1 MIGKRIAQARKS
13 ASLSLR
19 ALAQKVGVSQTTISK
34 YEKEQSTPD
43 STMLIAL
50 AKALG
55 VKVAYFFKVNSGV
68 TLSNLEYRK
77 RKVSQKELE
86 SIKSKVI
93 NLVEKRLELESL
105 YPKAESVKFEVP
117 NELPEYVQ
125 YQYNIDDV
133 AKQLREIWNLGEDP
147 IADLSEILESKGI
160 KVFMID
166 ESANNNFDG
175 LAGLA
180 NGEQI
185 ITISKDW
192 TGDRQRFTLAHELGH
207 LILDGRLDSKIDEE
221 RASDRFAGA
230 FLLPEKALKE
240 KLGET
245 RKSLEIAELAM
256 VKAEFGVSMQ
266 VVFIRAN
273 QVKIISYDYSNSLW
287 KLFKKEGWDIK
298 EPSEPYPQEKVQRFK
313 QLVLRAVSEESISES
328 KGAELLDMSVKKF
341 HNYRMTG
348 K

>member
-1 MIGKRIAQARKS
+1 MVGKRIAQARKS

-19 ALAQKVGVSQTTISK
+19 SLAEKVGVSQTTISK

-43 STMLIAL
+43 SAMLIKL

-55 VKVAYFFKVNSGV
+55 VKVAYFFKVDRGV

-77 RKVSQKELE
+77 RKVSKKELE

-105 YPKAESVKFEVP
+105 YPKAKSIKFEVP
-117 NELPEYVQ
+117 KGLPEYIKF
-125 YQYNIDDV
+125 QYNIDEV
-133 AKQLREIWNLGEDP
+133 ALKLREIWNLGEDP

-160 KVFMID
+160 KIFMID
-166 ESANNNFDG
+166 ESAKNNFDG

-207 LILDGRLDSKIDEE
+207 LILEGRLDSKIDEE

-240 KLGET
+240 KLGEK

-256 VKAEFGVSMQ
+256 IKAEFGVSMQ

-273 QVKIISYDYSNSLW
+273 QVKIISYEYSNRLW

-298 EPSEPYPQEKVQRFK
+298 EPSEPYPKEKVQRFK
-313 QLVLRAVSEESISES
+313 QLVLRAVSEECISES

>member
-1 MIGKRIAQARKS
+1 MVGKRIAQARKS

-19 ALAQKVGVSQTTISK
+19 SLAEKVGVSQTTISK

-55 VKVAYFFKVNSGV
+55 VKVAYFFKVN
-68 TLSNLEYRK
+68 TNIELTNLEYRK

-93 NLVEKRLELESL
+93 NFVERRFELESL
-105 YPKAESVKFEVP
+105 YPKAESIKFEVP
-117 NELPEYVQ
+117 NGLPKYIQ
-125 YQYNIDDV
+125 FQYNIDEV
-133 AKQLREIWNLGEDP
+133 ALKLREIWNLGEDP

-166 ESANNNFDG
+166 ESAKNNFDG

-207 LILDGRLDSKIDEE
+207 LILEGRLDSNIDEE

-240 KLGET
+240 KLGEK

-256 VKAEFGVSMQ
+256 IKAEFGVSMQ

-273 QVKIISYDYSNSLW
+273 QVKIISYEYSNRLW

-298 EPSEPYPQEKVQRFK
+298 EPSEPYPKEKVQRFK
-313 QLVLRAVSEESISES
+313 QLVLRAVSEECISES

-341 HNYRMTG
+341 HDYRMTG
-348 K
+348 T

>member
-1 MIGKRIAQARKS
+1 MVGKRIAQARKS

-19 ALAQKVGVSQTTISK
+19 SLAEKVGVSQTTISK

-55 VKVAYFFKVNSGV
+55 VKVAYFFKVN
-68 TLSNLEYRK
+68 TNIELTNLEYRK

-93 NLVEKRLELESL
+93 NFVERRFELESL
-105 YPKAESVKFEVP
+105 YPKAESIKFEVP
-117 NELPEYVQ
+117 NGLPKYIQ
-125 YQYNIDDV
+125 FQYNIDEV
-133 AKQLREIWNLGEDP
+133 ALKLREIWNLGEDP

-166 ESANNNFDG
+166 ESAKNNFDG

-207 LILDGRLDSKIDEE
+207 LILEGRLDSNIDEE

-240 KLGET
+240 KLGEK

-256 VKAEFGVSMQ
+256 IKAEFGVSMQ

-273 QVKIISYDYSNSLW
+273 QVKIISYEYSNSLW

-298 EPSEPYPQEKVQRFK
+298 EPSEPYPKEKVQRFK
-313 QLVLRAVSEESISES
+313 QLVLRAVSEECISES

-341 HNYRMTG
+341 HDYRMTG

>member
-34 YEKEQSTPD
+34 YEKGQSTPD

-55 VKVAYFFKVNSGV
+55 VKVAYFFKVN
-68 TLSNLEYRK
+68 TDIKLTKLEYRK
-77 RKVSQKELE
+77 RQVSNKELE
-86 SIKSKVI
+86 SIQSKVI

-105 YPKAESVKFEVP
+105 YPKAESIKFELP
-117 NELPEYVQ
+117 SGLPEYIE
-125 YQYNIDDV
+125 YQYEVDKV
-133 AKQLREIWNLGEDP
+133 AQQLREAWNLGDDP
-147 IADLSEILESKGI
+147 ISNLSDILESQGI
-160 KVFMID
+160 KVLMID
-166 ESANNNFDG
+166 ESADNHFDG
-175 LAGLA
+175 FNALA

-185 ITISKDW
+185 VTISSDW
-192 TGDRQRFTLAHELGH
+192 SGDRQRFTLAHELGH
-207 LILDGRLDSKIDEE
+207 IVLKGRINPTKDEE
-221 RASDRFAGA
+221 KFCDRFAGA
-230 FLLPEKALKE
+230 FLLPERPLKE
-240 KLGET
+240 KLGES
-245 RKSLEIAELAM
+245 RKSLEIAELALI
-256 VKAEFGVSMQ
+256 KAEFGVSMQ

-273 QVKIISYDYSNSLW
+273 QLKIISYEYSNSLW

-298 EPSEPYPQEKVQRFK
+298 EPSEPYPREKVHRFK
-313 QLVLRAVSEESISES
+313 QLVLRAVSEECISES
-328 KGAELLDMSVKKF
+328 KGAELLDMTVKKF